1 MLLLGLALLTVTLAV
16 YLIWRGIDVR
26 LVLLSAGFLLLSAAG
41 TPWVL
46 FETFQKYLGLEDI
59 IGPICSA
66 MGYAFV
72 LKITGCDR
80 DMVNLLIKPLRRIG
94 WLLIPGGCAI
104 GFLTNMAITSQ
115 TASAAAVGPVLIPL
129 LLAAGFAPVVAGAT
143 LLTGCSVG
151 GNLFNPGE
159 PDIVAIH
166 GATNMDVG
174 SIIGMTVVPN
184 LLSFAAATLVLTIL
198 SRRQP
203 LVVFDD
209 PSISASGGSISDS
222 GDSIFVSGDHSSVAV
237 EERPSVLRAMLPAL
251 PIVLLLL
258 LQPGLGL
265 IPPLVEVYPKG
276 LPVSL
281 VMLVCT
287 AVVMIVTRANAS
299 LLTKEFF
306 KGMGYAFTH
315 VISLIVVAAC
325 FIAGLTAAGVIQ
337 AAVDVLVRFPT
348 FARGAS
354 SVVTWLLAFIS
365 GSGTAPSVSFSQA
378 MLPEVSKVDV
388 TQAVRLGIYGA
399 IGASIGRTMSP
410 VAAIVVFTSTLTEVP
425 IPKLIRLVMWPML
438 AALLVTILYAVF

>member
-1 MLLLGLALLTVTLAV
+1 MPAAQLSSYALLTPPLLLGLALLVVALAI
-16 YLIWRGIDVR
+16 YLIRRGIDVR
-26 LVLLSAGFLLLSAAG
+26 LVLLCAGFVLLGAAG

-46 FETFQKYLGLEDI
+46 FETFQTYLGREDI
-59 IGPICSA
+59 IGPICTA

-72 LKITGCDR
+72 LKATGCDR
-80 DMVNLLIKPLRRIG
+80 DMVNFLIKPLRKVG

-166 GATNMDVG
+166 AGTNMDVG
-174 SIIGMTVVPN
+174 SIIGMTVIPN
-184 LLSFAAATLVLTIL
+184 LLSFAAATIVLTVL
-198 SRRQP
+198 ARRQP
-203 LVVFDD
+203 NALPD
-209 PSISASGGSISDS
+209 PSLA
-222 GDSIFVSGDHSSVAV
+222 VV
-237 EERPSVLRAMLPAL
+237 EERPSVLRAILPPL
-251 PIVLLLL
+251 PVVLLLL
-258 LQPGLGL
+258 LQPGLDL
-265 IPPLVEVYPKG
+265 IPPLFDVFPKG

-287 AVVMIVTRANAS
+287 GIVLVVTQANAS
-299 LLTKEFF
+299 HLTKEFF

-325 FIAGLTAAGVIQ
+325 FIAGLNAAGVIK
-337 AAVDVLVRFPT
+337 AAVDILVGFPT

-354 SVVTWLLAFIS
+354 SVVTWSLAVIS

-388 TQAVRLGIYGA
+388 VQAVRLGIYGA

-410 VAAIVVFTSTLTEVP
+410 VAAIVVFTSTLTDVP
-425 IPKLIRLVMWPML
+425 VPKLIRLVMWPML

>member
-1 MLLLGLALLTVTLAV
+1 MPASELTSYALLSPPFLLGLALLVVALAV
-16 YLIWRGIDVR
+16 YLIRRGIDVR
-26 LVLLSAGFLLLSAAG
+26 LVLLCAGFVLLGAAG
-41 TPWVL
+41 TPWLL
-46 FETFQKYLGLEDI
+46 FETFQTYLGREDI
-59 IGPICSA
+59 IGPICTA

-72 LKITGCDR
+72 LKATGCDR
-80 DMVNLLIKPLRRIG
+80 DMVNLLIKPLRKVG

-166 GATNMDVG
+166 AATNMEVG
-174 SIIGMTVVPN
+174 SIIGMTVLPN
-184 LLSFAAATLVLTIL
+184 LLSFAAATLVLTVL
-198 SRRQP
+198 ARRQP
-203 LVVFDD
+203 HVVSDN
-209 PSISASGGSISDS
+209 PSLALD
-222 GDSIFVSGDHSSVAV
+222 
-237 EERPSVLRAMLPAL
+237 EERPSILRAILPPL
-251 PIVLLLL
+251 PVVLLLL
-258 LQPGLGL
+258 LQPGLDL
-265 IPPLVEVYPKG
+265 IPPLFDVFPKG

-287 AVVMIVTRANAS
+287 GIVMVVTQVNAS
-299 LLTKEFF
+299 QLTKEFF
-306 KGMGYAFTH
+306 KGMGYAFTY

-325 FIAGLTAAGVIQ
+325 FIAGLNAAGVIK
-337 AAVDVLVRFPT
+337 AAVDVLVGFPT

-354 SVVTWLLAFIS
+354 SVVTWSLAVIS

-388 TQAVRLGIYGA
+388 VQAVRLGIYGA

-410 VAAIVVFTSTLTEVP
+410 VAAVVVFTSTLTDVP
-425 IPKLIRLVMWPML
+425 VPKLIRLVMWPML
-438 AALLVTILYAVF
+438 AALLVTIVYAVF